1 MAYTKRNFQREQLLT
16 AEDLNAMDEQ
26 IAKNTDDVSNAL
38 SIGRNA
44 RDVAAEARTNA
55 GKANSEALNAN
66 AKAEAALENSE
77 NAIDYAAEA
86 IVKAQSAENKIDSV
100 AEGTMTGKRILKA
113 SDHLDN
119 VTDTGF
125 YTWHQGDV
133 PQGAPTETG
142 ALMVVYK
149 VNFHI
154 AQVVYEAKA
163 ADNTTFNIQQMFRT
177 KVNSPSQGWSQ
188 WWKDRTPEIVQAVG
202 GRQDAVMSQ
211 NAVSGQ
217 LELINQRID
226 GLSRE
231 PGVGDTV
238 IGGVDPNV
246 MRVFSQMMTNGVFAA
261 DDANGLKPTA
271 SDGMKII
278 TNPGTAIIN
287 GLSRKDAKMTRTYL
301 VRETE
306 YNDVYLYRLDQVT
319 GEITRLFREV
329 IVHGDVLLSKEDG
342 AALPL
347 RSSGYYDILLWKVTI
362 PAGATQITQDMI
374 EDLRPNENY
383 CGFVK
388 LHRSMIAEDWQPAEG
403 GSY

>member
-44 RDVAAEARTNA
+44 RNVADEARTNA

-66 AKAEAALENSE
+66 AKAEAAIGNSE

-86 IVKAQSAENKIDSV
+86 ILRARSAENKINSV
-100 AEGTMTGKRILKA
+100 TEGAITWRRELTA
-113 SDHLDN
+113 SDHLDEIK
-119 VTDTGF
+119 DTGV
-125 YTWHQGDV
+125 YSWLSTNV

-142 ALMVVYK
+142 ALMIVYK
-149 VNFHI
+149 YDWRIV
-154 AQVVYEAKA
+154 QVVYEVRAVGSTEF
-163 ADNTTFNIQQMFRT
+163 DVQQCFRT
-177 KVNSPSQGWSQ
+177 KFDSESQGWSQ
-188 WWKDRTPEIVQAVG
+188 WWKDRTPEIVQTVG

-231 PGVGDTV
+231 PGEGDTV

-246 MRVFSQMMTNGVFAA
+246 MRVFSQIMTNGVFAA

-329 IVHGDVLLSKEDG
+329 IVHGDILLSKEDG
-342 AALPL
+342 AELPL
-347 RSSGYYDILLWKVTI
+347 RMGGYYDILLWKVTI